1 MKSRS
6 SSPPIHVH
14 ADEST
19 AVRVHVQ
26 KPKLLPSVVEIS
38 RVHKRKRSTDSTK
51 ANRSGKG
58 KTRGCRR
65 SRPFVHG
72 QENGPTQRLS
82 ITLGN
87 AENNSSVTPSSDA
100 SCDKESNINKRAYQC
115 GLQIDSL
122 LEDLEGLKNEL
133 SRKLL
138 TGIVQLSG
146 HPTNE
151 RFEDEASTSNWTTEQ
166 HEAATQELRRTTGKI
181 RTFEESFEKLQKEL
195 NLRGLEKKN
204 LAGANM
210 LLTAF
215 KKADTASISAAE
227 QVATLKN
234 SITELIQV
242 NQLSASGVGRFAGEK
257 DLLLEELGNFE
268 AANQKLQYLLTELR
282 KPEPCLD
289 CASRQLEVLTQKH
302 LKRKLLDI
310 ETNAEEFSEQCQ
322 TEKDCSCFVKQLSK
336 SVESMQVRLQGQL
349 RNKEAKS
356 SRMSVQ
362 ILKHERTV
370 IDQKLQIAHLRS
382 QLSALKEKAEVDKGV
397 LKKATRAQRRR
408 AERFEAAV
416 ENLHSQIKEKDLKLL
431 ETRLTVDTWKKQHDL
446 AAEEKAQLETEII
459 SLSNGVAG
467 LKAQLQSST
476 EKSRSTSHELLDKL
490 TVSNLDNSNLR
501 LENAHLKASLTG
513 LEEKASI
520 TTAALEQLKVEAKEQ
535 EEVVLQHGTRA
546 DDRNLQS
553 KSSLEKVESLS
564 EEKQNLQKALETLS
578 RKLKEVDLQNQELS
592 ETVAKQE
599 GALLHSR
606 HQLDERSRESAALA
620 QQLEAVLRDV
630 REKVSEVKDQAAA
643 QERALQSKV
652 HSLESELNRKT
663 KELKQLRWNKNN
675 AEMSHKTHLQEL
687 KLSLEQSENENESIQ
702 NYVQFLKMS
711 YAIMFGD
718 STLTEFHAEPSL
730 R

>member
-1 MKSRS
+1 MSRRMKSRS

-133 SRKLL
+133 S
-138 TGIVQLSG
+138 G

-166 HEAATQELRRTTGKI
+166 HEAETQELRRTTGKI

-242 NQLSASGVGRFAGEK
+242 NQLSASGLGRFAGEK

-322 TEKDCSCFVKQLSK
+322 TEKDRSCFVKQLSK

-459 SLSNGVAG
+459 SLSNV
-467 LKAQLQSST
+467 
-476 EKSRSTSHELLDKL
+476 TS
-490 TVSNLDNSNLR
+490 
-501 LENAHLKASLTG
+501 

-675 AEMSHKTHLQEL
+675 AEMNHKTHLQEL
-687 KLSLEQSENENESIQ
+687 KLRIEQSENENESIQ

>member
-1 MKSRS
+1 MAWLHLCSLVPR
-6 SSPPIHVH
+6 
-14 ADEST
+14 DLY
-19 AVRVHVQ
+19 
-26 KPKLLPSVVEIS
+26 LL
-38 RVHKRKRSTDSTK
+38 
-51 ANRSGKG
+51 
-58 KTRGCRR
+58 C
-65 SRPFVHG
+65 
-72 QENGPTQRLS
+72 
-82 ITLGN
+82 
-87 AENNSSVTPSSDA
+87 
-100 SCDKESNINKRAYQC
+100 
-115 GLQIDSL
+115 
-122 LEDLEGLKNEL
+122 
-133 SRKLL
+133 
-138 TGIVQLSG
+138 
-146 HPTNE
+146 
-151 RFEDEASTSNWTTEQ
+151 EASLIACSIVVATS
-166 HEAATQELRRTTGKI
+166 
-181 RTFEESFEKLQKEL
+181 SEL
-195 NLRGLEKKN
+195 NPLELNHLQLEKKN
-204 LAGANM
+204 LAE
-210 LLTAF
+210 
-215 KKADTASISAAE
+215 TASISVAE

-242 NQLSASGVGRFAGEK
+242 NQLSASGLGRFAGEK

-268 AANQKLQYLLTELR
+268 AANQKLQYLLRELR
-282 KPEPCLD
+282 RPEPCLD
-289 CASRQLEVLTQKH
+289 CASRQLEVLTQKLTRCETENTH

-310 ETNAEEFSEQCQ
+310 ETNAKEFSEQCQ
-322 TEKDCSCFVKQLSK
+322 TEKDRSCFVKQLSK
-336 SVESMQVRLQGQL
+336 SVEATQVRLQGQL

-382 QLSALKEKAEVDKGV
+382 QLSALKEKAEVDKEV
-397 LKKATRAQRRR
+397 LKKATRAQKRR
-408 AERFEAAV
+408 AERFEAAL

-431 ETRLTVDTWKKQHDL
+431 ETRLTVDTWKKKHDS

-459 SLSNGVAG
+459 SLFNGVAV
-467 LKAQLQSST
+467 LEEQLQSST

-490 TVSNLDNSNLR
+490 TISNLEISDLR

-520 TTAALEQLKVEAKEQ
+520 TTAALEQLKVEAKQQ

-546 DDRNLQS
+546 DDWSLQS

-578 RKLKEVDLQNQELS
+578 RKLKEVDLQNQELT

-606 HQLDERSRESAALA
+606 HQLDERSRESAGLA
-620 QQLEAVLRDV
+620 RQLEAVLRDV
-630 REKVSEVKDQAAA
+630 REKVTEVKDQAVA

-652 HSLESELNRKT
+652 HSLEAELNRKT
-663 KELKQLRWNKNN
+663 KELKQLRWNKDN

-687 KLSLEQSENENESIQ
+687 KLSLEQSENENESIE

>member
-1 MKSRS
+1 MSRRMKSRS

-322 TEKDCSCFVKQLSK
+322 TEK
-336 SVESMQVRLQGQL
+336 
-349 RNKEAKS
+349 
-356 SRMSVQ
+356 
-362 ILKHERTV
+362 KHERTV